1 MMDELEMAVERMMA
15 EGADF
20 CDARY
25 QRITANGIAVVDAAV
40 RRISE
45 DRMRGVCLRARKN
58 GSWGYATTVDVS
70 KDVIMEAAFKAARN
84 ALAGNAVGKA
94 IPDTGGAK
102 VDRKALVKVH
112 PAKVSMEEK
121 TQAVLDMDRAQ
132 RVDPRIVNTN
142 SVFREEMRE
151 NMLVSSHGRRLSWEE
166 VRTTIMVQAVASD
179 AGRTE
184 YFYDIKGGSQGYEVV
199 KEADLETFGR
209 EAAEES
215 LKMLS
220 AEKAPSG
227 LLTCITDPAI
237 SGLLAH
243 EVMGHASEA
252 DEIVKRRSFLTD
264 MVGKRVGSPLITMV
278 DDGTVPQARGSVPF
292 DDEGTPTSRTVIIK
306 EGVYQ
311 GYMHS
316 LETAAE
322 MGVRPTGNGRAQS
335 FDRRVWVRM
344 TNTFFEKGDQTLD
357 EMISDVDFGVLTDRM
372 ISGME
377 DPVGGGFEAKALRG
391 FLIENGRVTKLLRS
405 FTLTGNALEILRTGD
420 AVGDRVELD
429 GGTCGKGIEDWV
441 PVSSGGPYC
450 RFKIVL
456 GGD

>member
-1 MMDELEMAVERMMA
+1 MMDDLARAVERMRA

-25 QRITANGIAVVDAAV
+25 QVITSNGIAVVDGAV

-45 DRMRGVCLRARKN
+45 DKVRGACLRARKK

-70 KDVIMEAAFKAARN
+70 KDVLLEAAVKAARN
-84 ALAGNAVGKA
+84 ALGGNALGKP
-94 IPDTGGAK
+94 IPDTGEMRRGLKAEVAIHPNK
-102 VDRKALVKVH
+102 VGMDEKVL
-112 PAKVSMEEK
+112 
-121 TQAVLDMDRAQ
+121 AVLDMDRAQ
-132 RVDPRIVNTN
+132 KVDPRIVNTN
-142 SVFREEMRE
+142 SLLREEVRE
-151 NMLVSSHGRRLSWEE
+151 NMLVNSHDRRLSWEE
-166 VRTTIMVQAVASD
+166 VRSTIMVEAVASE

-184 YFYDIKGGSQGYEVV
+184 FFYDIRGGAKGYEVI
-199 KEADLETFGR
+199 KGTDLEAFGR
-209 EAAEES
+209 EAGKEA
-215 LKMLS
+215 LKMLG

-227 LLTCITDPAI
+227 LLTCITSPSI

-264 MVGKRVGSPLITMV
+264 MTGKKVGSPLITMV
-278 DDGTVPQARGSVPF
+278 DDGTVAGARGSIPF
-292 DDEGTPTSRTVIIK
+292 DDEGTPSSRTVIIRD
-306 EGVYQ
+306 GVYQ
-311 GYMHS
+311 GYMQS

-335 FDRRVWVRM
+335 YDRRVWVRM
-344 TNTFFEKGDQTLD
+344 TNTFFEKGDQNLE
-357 EMISDVDFGVLTDRM
+357 EMIADVKFGVLTDRM

-391 FLIENGRVTKLLRS
+391 HLIENGRVTKLLRS
-405 FTLTGNALEILRTGD
+405 FTLTGNALEILGTAD
-420 AVGDRVELD
+420 AVGDQVELD
-429 GGTCGKGIEDWV
+429 GGSCGKGIEDWV

>member
-1 MMDELEMAVERMMA
+1 MMDELELAVERMRA

-25 QRITANGIAVVDAAV
+25 QTITTNGIAVVDAAV

-45 DRMRGVCLRARKN
+45 DRIRGVCLRARKK
-58 GSWGYATTVDVS
+58 GSWGYATTVDSS
-70 KDVIMEAAFKAARN
+70 KDIVLEAAVKAARN
-84 ALAGNAVGKA
+84 ALAGNALGKI
-94 IPDTGGAK
+94 IPDTGEAK
-102 VDRKALVKVH
+102 VELKANVRFH
-112 PAKVSMEEK
+112 PSQVPMEEK
-121 TQAVLDMDRAQ
+121 VQAVLDMDRAQ
-132 RVDPRIVNTN
+132 KVDPRIVNTN
-142 SVFREEMRE
+142 SVLREELRQ
-151 NMLVSSHGRRLSWEE
+151 NALVNSHGRQLSWEE
-166 VRTTIMVQAVASD
+166 VRTTIMVQAVASE

-184 YFYDIKGGSQGYEVV
+184 FFYDIKGGCLGFEVV
-199 KEADLETFGR
+199 KETDLETFGR
-209 EAAEES
+209 EVGKES
-215 LKMLS
+215 LKMLA

-227 LLTCITDPAI
+227 LLTCITDPSI

-252 DEIVKRRSFLTD
+252 DEVVKRRSFLTD
-264 MVGKRVGSPLITMV
+264 MVGKQVGSPLMTMV
-278 DDGTVPQARGSVPF
+278 DDGTVPEARGSIPF
-292 DDEGTPTSRTVIIK
+292 DDEGTPSSRTTMIK
-306 EGVYQ
+306 DGVYQ
-311 GYMHS
+311 GYMQS

-335 FDRRVWVRM
+335 YDRRVWVRM
-344 TNTFFEKGDQTLD
+344 TNTFFEKGDQNLD
-357 EMISDVDFGVLTDRM
+357 EMIADVKYGVLTDRM

-391 FLIENGRVTKLLRS
+391 HLIENGRVTKLLRS

-420 AVGDRVELD
+420 AVGNKVELD
-429 GGTCGKGIEDWV
+429 GGSCGKGIEDWV
-441 PVSSGGPYC
+441 PVSSGGPHC

>member
-1 MMDELEMAVERMMA
+1 MMDELELAVERMRA

-25 QRITANGIAVVDAAV
+25 QTITTNGIAVVDAAV

-45 DRMRGVCLRARKN
+45 DRIRGVCLRARKK
-58 GSWGYATTVDVS
+58 GSWGYATTVDSS
-70 KDVIMEAAFKAARN
+70 KDIVLEAAVKAARN
-84 ALAGNAVGKA
+84 ALAGNALGKI
-94 IPDTGGAK
+94 IPDTGEAK
-102 VDRKALVKVH
+102 VELKANVRFH
-112 PAKVSMEEK
+112 PSQVPMEEK
-121 TQAVLDMDRAQ
+121 VQAVLDMDRAQ
-132 RVDPRIVNTN
+132 KVDPRIVNTN
-142 SVFREEMRE
+142 SVLREELRQ
-151 NMLVSSHGRRLSWEE
+151 NTLVNSHGRQLSWEE
-166 VRTTIMVQAVASD
+166 VRTTIMVQAVASE

-184 YFYDIKGGSQGYEVV
+184 FFYDIKGGCLGFEVV
-199 KEADLETFGR
+199 KETDLETFGR
-209 EAAEES
+209 EVGKES
-215 LKMLS
+215 LKMLA

-227 LLTCITDPAI
+227 LLACITDPSI

-252 DEIVKRRSFLTD
+252 DEVVKRRSFLTD
-264 MVGKRVGSPLITMV
+264 MVGKQVGSPLMTMV
-278 DDGTVPQARGSVPF
+278 DDGTVPEARGSIPF
-292 DDEGTPTSRTVIIK
+292 DDEGTPSSRTTMIK
-306 EGVYQ
+306 DGVYQ
-311 GYMHS
+311 GYMQS

-335 FDRRVWVRM
+335 YDRRVWVRM
-344 TNTFFEKGDQTLD
+344 TNTFFEKGDQNLD
-357 EMISDVDFGVLTDRM
+357 EMIADVKYGVLTDRM

-391 FLIENGRVTKLLRS
+391 HLIENGRVTKLLRS

-420 AVGDRVELD
+420 AVGNKVELD
-429 GGTCGKGIEDWV
+429 GGSCGKGIEDWV
-441 PVSSGGPYC
+441 PVSSGGPHC

>member
-1 MMDELEMAVERMMA
+1 MMDELELAVERMRA

-25 QRITANGIAVVDAAV
+25 QTITTNGIAVVDAAV

-45 DRMRGVCLRARKN
+45 DRIRGVCLRARKK
-58 GSWGYATTVDVS
+58 GSWGYATTVDSS
-70 KDVIMEAAFKAARN
+70 KDIVLEAAVKAARN
-84 ALAGNAVGKA
+84 ALAGNALGKI
-94 IPDTGGAK
+94 IPDTGEAK
-102 VDRKALVKVH
+102 VELKANVRFH
-112 PAKVSMEEK
+112 PSQVPMEEK
-121 TQAVLDMDRAQ
+121 VQAVLDMDRAQ
-132 RVDPRIVNTN
+132 KIDPRIVNTN
-142 SVFREEMRE
+142 SVLREELRQ
-151 NMLVSSHGRRLSWEE
+151 NALVNSHGRQLSWEE
-166 VRTTIMVQAVASD
+166 VRTTIMVQAVASE

-184 YFYDIKGGSQGYEVV
+184 FFYDIKGGCLGFEVV
-199 KEADLETFGR
+199 KETDLETFGR
-209 EAAEES
+209 EVGKES
-215 LKMLS
+215 LKMLA

-227 LLTCITDPAI
+227 LLTCITDPSI

-252 DEIVKRRSFLTD
+252 DEVVKRRSFLTD
-264 MVGKRVGSPLITMV
+264 MVGKQVGSPLMTMV
-278 DDGTVPQARGSVPF
+278 DDGTVPEARGSIPF
-292 DDEGTPTSRTVIIK
+292 DDEGTPSSRTTMIK
-306 EGVYQ
+306 DGVYQ
-311 GYMHS
+311 GYMQS

-335 FDRRVWVRM
+335 YDRRVWVRM
-344 TNTFFEKGDQTLD
+344 TNTFFEKGDQNLD
-357 EMISDVDFGVLTDRM
+357 EMIADVKYGVLTDRM

-391 FLIENGRVTKLLRS
+391 HLIENGRVTKLLRS

-420 AVGDRVELD
+420 AVGNKVELD
-429 GGTCGKGIEDWV
+429 GGSCGKGIEDWV
-441 PVSSGGPYC
+441 PVSSGGPHC

>member
-1 MMDELEMAVERMMA
+1 MIDDLQFVVERMRA

-25 QRITANGIAVVDAAV
+25 QVLTVNGVAVTDGSI

-45 DRMRGVCLRARKN
+45 DRMRGACLRARKK

-70 KDVIMEAAFKAARN
+70 KDALLEAAVKAVRN
-84 ALAGNAVGKA
+84 ALAGNAQGKL
-94 IPDTGGAK
+94 IPDTGDVRA
-102 VDRKALVKVH
+102 DIKANVKVH
-112 PAKVSMEEK
+112 PTKVGMDEK
-121 TQAVLDMDRAQ
+121 VQAILDLDKAQ
-132 RVDPRIVNTN
+132 KVDPRIVNTN
-142 SVFREEMRE
+142 SVLREDVRQ
-151 NMLVSSHGRRLSWEE
+151 NILVNSYGRQLSWEE
-166 VRTTIMVQAVASD
+166 VRTTMYAEAVAAE

-184 YFYDIKGGSQGYEVV
+184 FFYDINEGQKGYELV
-199 KEADLETFGR
+199 KGADLEAMGR
-209 EAAEES
+209 ETGKEAI
-215 LKMLS
+215 KMLS
-220 AEKAPSG
+220 AVKAPSG
-227 LLTCITDPAI
+227 LVTCITDPSI

-264 MVGKRVGSPLITMV
+264 MVGKKVGSPLITMV
-278 DDGTVPQARGSVPF
+278 DDGTIEGARGSIPF
-292 DDEGTPTSRTVIIK
+292 DDEGTPSSRTVIIK
-306 EGVYQ
+306 DGVYN
-311 GYMHS
+311 GYMQS

-322 MGVRPTGNGRAQS
+322 MGVKPTGNGRAQS
-335 FDRRVWVRM
+335 YDRRVWVRM
-344 TNTFFEKGDQTLD
+344 TNTFFEAGKDKLED
-357 EMISDVDFGVLTDRM
+357 MIADVKYGVLTDRM

-391 FLIENGRVTKLLRS
+391 FLIENGEVTKMLRM
-405 FTLTGNALEILRTGD
+405 FTLTGNALEILGTAD
-420 AVGDRVELD
+420 AVSDKVVLD
-429 GGTCGKGIEDWV
+429 GGNCGKGIEDYV

>member
-1 MMDELEMAVERMMA
+1 VIDELEMAVERMRA

-25 QRITANGIAVVDAAV
+25 QTITTNGIAVVDAAV

-45 DRMRGVCLRARKN
+45 DRIRGVCLRARKK
-58 GSWGYATTVDVS
+58 GSWGYATTVDSS
-70 KDVIMEAAFKAARN
+70 KDMVLEAAVKAARN
-84 ALAGNAVGKA
+84 ALAGNALGKI
-94 IPDTGGAK
+94 IPDTGEAK
-102 VDRKALVKVH
+102 ADLKAQVKFH
-112 PAKVSMEEK
+112 PAQVPMEEK
-121 TQAVLDMDRAQ
+121 VQAVLDMDRAQ
-132 RVDPRIVNTN
+132 KVDPRIVNTN
-142 SVFREEMRE
+142 SVLREEVRR
-151 NMLVSSHGRRLSWEE
+151 NSLVNSHGRKLSWEE
-166 VRTTIMVQAVASD
+166 VRTTIMVQAVASE

-184 YFYDIKGGSQGYEVV
+184 FFYDIRGGGLGYEVV
-199 KEADLETFGR
+199 KDTDLESFGR
-209 EAAEES
+209 EVGKES
-215 LKMLS
+215 LKMLA

-227 LLTCITDPAI
+227 LLTCITDPSI

-264 MVGKRVGSPLITMV
+264 MVGKQVGSPLITMV
-278 DDGTVPQARGSVPF
+278 DDGTVPEARGSIPF
-292 DDEGTPTSRTVIIK
+292 DDEGTPSSRTVIIK
-306 EGVYQ
+306 DGVYQ
-311 GYMHS
+311 GYMQS

-335 FDRRVWVRM
+335 YDRRVWVRM
-344 TNTFFEKGDQTLD
+344 TNTFFEKGDQNLD
-357 EMISDVDFGVLTDRM
+357 EMIADVKFGVLTDRM

-391 FLIENGRVTKLLRS
+391 YLIENGRVTRLLRS

-420 AVGDRVELD
+420 AVGSKVELD
-429 GGTCGKGIEDWV
+429 GGSCGKGIEDWV
-441 PVSSGGPYC
+441 PVSSGGPHC

>member
-1 MMDELEMAVERMMA
+1 MMDDLQLAVERMRA

-25 QRITANGIAVVDAAV
+25 QTITTNGIAVVDTSV

-45 DRMRGVCLRARKN
+45 DRIRGVCLRARKK
-58 GSWGYATTVDVS
+58 GSWGYATTVDAS
-70 KDVIMEAAFKAARN
+70 KDVILEAAVKAARN
-84 ALAGNAVGKA
+84 ALAGNAMGKP
-94 IPDTGGAK
+94 IPDTGEAK
-102 VDRKALVKVH
+102 VELK
-112 PAKVSMEEK
+112 AKVKLHPSQVPMEEK
-121 TQAVLDMDRAQ
+121 VQAVLDMDRAQ
-132 RVDPRIVNTN
+132 KVDARIVNTN
-142 SVFREEMRE
+142 SVLREEVRQ
-151 NMLVSSHGRRLSWEE
+151 NSLVNSHGRQLSWEE
-166 VRTTIMVQAVASD
+166 VRTTIMVQAVASE

-184 YFYDIKGGSQGYEVV
+184 FFYDIKGGGLGYEVV
-199 KEADLETFGR
+199 RETDLEAFGR
-209 EAAEES
+209 EVGKES
-215 LKMLS
+215 LKMLA

-264 MVGKRVGSPLITMV
+264 MVGKQVGSPLITMV
-278 DDGTVPQARGSVPF
+278 DDGTVPEARGSVPF
-292 DDEGTPTSRTVIIK
+292 DDEGTPSSRTVIIK
-306 EGVYQ
+306 DGVYQ
-311 GYMHS
+311 GYMQS

-322 MGVRPTGNGRAQS
+322 MGVKPTGNGRAQS
-335 FDRRVWVRM
+335 YDRRVWVRM
-344 TNTFFEKGDQTLD
+344 TNTFFEKGDQNLE
-357 EMISDVDFGVLTDRM
+357 EMIADVKFGVLTDRM

-391 FLIENGRVTKLLRS
+391 YLIENGKVTKLLRS

-420 AVGDRVELD
+420 AVGDKVELD
-429 GGTCGKGIEDWV
+429 GGSCGKGIEDWV
-441 PVSSGGPYC
+441 PVSSGGPHC

>member
-1 MMDELEMAVERMMA
+1 MIDELELAVERMRA

-25 QRITANGIAVVDAAV
+25 QTITTNGIAVVDAAV

-45 DRMRGVCLRARKN
+45 DRIRGVCLRARKK
-58 GSWGYATTVDVS
+58 GSWGYATTVDSS
-70 KDVIMEAAFKAARN
+70 KDMVLEAAVKAARN
-84 ALAGNAVGKA
+84 ALAGNAMGKI
-94 IPDTGGAK
+94 IPDTGEAK
-102 VDRKALVKVH
+102 AELKAQVKFH
-112 PAKVSMEEK
+112 PAQVPMEEK
-121 TQAVLDMDRAQ
+121 VQAVLDMDRAQ
-132 RVDPRIVNTN
+132 KVDPRIVNTN
-142 SVFREEMRE
+142 SVLREEVRQ
-151 NMLVSSHGRRLSWEE
+151 NSLVNSHGRKLSWEE
-166 VRTTIMVQAVASD
+166 VRTTIMVQAVASE

-184 YFYDIKGGSQGYEVV
+184 FFYDIRGGGLGYEVV
-199 KEADLETFGR
+199 KDTDLESFGR
-209 EAAEES
+209 EVGKES
-215 LKMLS
+215 LKMLA

-227 LLTCITDPAI
+227 LLTCITDPSI

-264 MVGKRVGSPLITMV
+264 MVGKQVGSPLITMV
-278 DDGTVPQARGSVPF
+278 DDGTVPEARGSIPF
-292 DDEGTPTSRTVIIK
+292 DDEGTPSSRTVIIK
-306 EGVYQ
+306 DGVYQ
-311 GYMHS
+311 GYMQS

-335 FDRRVWVRM
+335 YDRRVWVRM
-344 TNTFFEKGDQTLD
+344 TNTFFEKGDQNLD
-357 EMISDVDFGVLTDRM
+357 EMIADVKFGVLTDRM

-391 FLIENGRVTKLLRS
+391 YLIENGRVTRLLRS

-420 AVGDRVELD
+420 AVGNKVKLD
-429 GGTCGKGIEDWV
+429 GGSCGKGIEDWV
-441 PVSSGGPYC
+441 PVSSGGPHC

>member
-1 MMDELEMAVERMMA
+1 VIDELELAVERMRA

-25 QRITANGIAVVDAAV
+25 QTITTNGIAVVDAAV

-45 DRMRGVCLRARKN
+45 DRIRGVCLRARKK
-58 GSWGYATTVDVS
+58 GSWGYATTVDSS
-70 KDVIMEAAFKAARN
+70 KDMVLEAAVKAARN
-84 ALAGNAVGKA
+84 ALAGNALGMI
-94 IPDTGGAK
+94 IPDTGEAK
-102 VDRKALVKVH
+102 ADLKAQVKFH
-112 PAKVSMEEK
+112 PAQVPMEEK
-121 TQAVLDMDRAQ
+121 VQAVLDMDRAQ
-132 RVDPRIVNTN
+132 KVDPRIVNTN
-142 SVFREEMRE
+142 SVLREEVRQ
-151 NMLVSSHGRRLSWEE
+151 NSLVNSHGRKLSWEE
-166 VRTTIMVQAVASD
+166 VRTTIMVQAVASE

-184 YFYDIKGGSQGYEVV
+184 FFYDIRGGGLGYEVV
-199 KEADLETFGR
+199 KDTDLESFGR
-209 EAAEES
+209 EVGKES
-215 LKMLS
+215 LKMLA

-227 LLTCITDPAI
+227 LLTCITDPSI

-264 MVGKRVGSPLITMV
+264 MVGKQVGSPLITMV
-278 DDGTVPQARGSVPF
+278 DDGTVPEARGSIPF
-292 DDEGTPTSRTVIIK
+292 DDEGTPSSRTVIIK
-306 EGVYQ
+306 DGVYQ
-311 GYMHS
+311 GYMQS

-335 FDRRVWVRM
+335 YDRRVWVRM
-344 TNTFFEKGDQTLD
+344 TNTFFEKGDQNLD
-357 EMISDVDFGVLTDRM
+357 EMIADVKFGVLTDRM

-391 FLIENGRVTKLLRS
+391 YLIENGRVTRLLRS

-420 AVGDRVELD
+420 AVGSKVELD
-429 GGTCGKGIEDWV
+429 GGSCGKGIEDWV
-441 PVSSGGPYC
+441 PVSSGGPHC

>member
-1 MMDELEMAVERMMA
+1 MRDELEKVVERMRA

-25 QRITANGIAVVDAAV
+25 QVITSNGIAVVDGAV

-45 DRMRGVCLRARKN
+45 DRVKGACLRARKK

-70 KDVIMEAAFKAARN
+70 KDVLMEAAVKAVRN
-84 ALAGNAVGKA
+84 AKAGNAIGRP
-94 IPDTGGAK
+94 IPDTGEA
-102 VDRKALVKVH
+102 RLELKADVRVH
-112 PAKVSMEEK
+112 PTKVGMEEK
-121 TQAVLDMDRAQ
+121 VQAVLDMDRSQ
-132 RVDPRIVNTN
+132 KVDPRIVNTN
-142 SVFREEMRE
+142 SLLREEIR
-151 NMLVSSHGRRLSWEE
+151 NNVLVNSHGRNLSWEE
-166 VRTTIMVQAVASD
+166 VRSSMMVEAVASD
-179 AGRTE
+179 MGRTE
-184 YFYDIKGGSQGYEVV
+184 FFYDIKGGAQGYEVV
-199 KEADLETFGR
+199 KETDLETFGR
-209 EAAEES
+209 EAGKEA

-227 LLTCITDPAI
+227 LLTCITSPSI

-264 MVGKRVGSPLITMV
+264 MVGKEVGSPLITMV
-278 DDGTVPQARGSVPF
+278 DDGTVPGARGTIPF
-292 DDEGTPTSRTVIIK
+292 DDEGTASSRTMIIK
-306 EGVYQ
+306 DGVYQ
-311 GYMHS
+311 GYMQS

-335 FDRRVWVRM
+335 YDRRVWVRM
-344 TNTFFEKGDQTLD
+344 TNTFFEKGDQNLD
-357 EMISDVDFGVLTDRM
+357 EMIADVKFGVLTDRM

-391 FLIENGRVTKLLRS
+391 HLIENGKVTKMLRS
-405 FTLTGNALEILRTGD
+405 FTLTGNALQILRTAD
-420 AVGDRVELD
+420 AVGDHVELD

>member
-1 MMDELEMAVERMMA
+1 MMDELELAVERMRA

-25 QRITANGIAVVDAAV
+25 QTITTNGIAVVDAAV

-45 DRMRGVCLRARKN
+45 DRIRGVCLRARKK
-58 GSWGYATTVDVS
+58 GSWGYATTVDAS
-70 KDVIMEAAFKAARN
+70 KDTVLEAAVKAARN
-84 ALAGNAVGKA
+84 ALAGNALGKP
-94 IPDTGGAK
+94 IPDTGEAK
-102 VDRKALVKVH
+102 AELKAQVKFH
-112 PAKVSMEEK
+112 PSKVPMEEK
-121 TQAVLDMDRAQ
+121 VQAVLDMDRAQ
-132 RVDPRIVNTN
+132 KVDPRIVNTN
-142 SVFREEMRE
+142 SILREEVRQ
-151 NMLVSSHGRRLSWEE
+151 NTLVNSHGRQLSWEE
-166 VRTTIMVQAVASD
+166 VRTTIMVQAVASE

-184 YFYDIKGGSQGYEVV
+184 FFYDIRGGGLGYEVV
-199 KEADLETFGR
+199 KDTDLESFGR
-209 EAAEES
+209 EVGKES
-215 LKMLS
+215 LKMLA

-227 LLTCITDPAI
+227 LLTCITDPSI

-264 MVGKRVGSPLITMV
+264 MVGKKVGSPLITMV
-278 DDGTVPQARGSVPF
+278 DDGTVPLARGSIPF
-292 DDEGTPTSRTVIIK
+292 DDEGTPSSRTVIIK
-306 EGVYQ
+306 DGVYQ
-311 GYMHS
+311 GYMQS

-322 MGVRPTGNGRAQS
+322 MGVAPTGNGRAQS
-335 FDRRVWVRM
+335 YDRRVWVRM
-344 TNTFFEKGDQTLD
+344 TNTFFEKGDQNLD
-357 EMISDVDFGVLTDRM
+357 EMIADVKFGVLTDRM

-391 FLIENGRVTKLLRS
+391 YLIENGRVTRLLRS

-420 AVGDRVELD
+420 AVGSKVEMD
-429 GGTCGKGIEDWV
+429 GGSCGKGIEDWV
-441 PVSSGGPYC
+441 PVSSGGPHC

>member
-1 MMDELEMAVERMMA
+1 MIDELELAVERMRA

-25 QRITANGIAVVDAAV
+25 QTITTNGIAVVDAAV

-45 DRMRGVCLRARKN
+45 DRIRGVCLRARKK
-58 GSWGYATTVDVS
+58 GSWGYATTVDSS
-70 KDVIMEAAFKAARN
+70 KDMVLEAAVKAARN
-84 ALAGNAVGKA
+84 ALAGNAMGKI
-94 IPDTGGAK
+94 IPDTGEAK
-102 VDRKALVKVH
+102 ADLKAQVKFH
-112 PAKVSMEEK
+112 PAQVPMEEK
-121 TQAVLDMDRAQ
+121 VQAVLDMDRAQ
-132 RVDPRIVNTN
+132 KVDPRIVNTN
-142 SVFREEMRE
+142 SVLREEVRR
-151 NMLVSSHGRRLSWEE
+151 NSLVNSHGRKLSWEE
-166 VRTTIMVQAVASD
+166 VRTTIMVQAVASE

-184 YFYDIKGGSQGYEVV
+184 FFYDIRGGGLGYEVV
-199 KEADLETFGR
+199 KDTDLESFGR
-209 EAAEES
+209 EVGKES
-215 LKMLS
+215 LKMLA

-227 LLTCITDPAI
+227 LLTCITDPSI

-264 MVGKRVGSPLITMV
+264 MVGKQVGSPLITMV
-278 DDGTVPQARGSVPF
+278 DDGTVPEARGSIPF
-292 DDEGTPTSRTVIIK
+292 DDEGTPSSRTVIIK
-306 EGVYQ
+306 DGVYQ
-311 GYMHS
+311 GYMQS

-335 FDRRVWVRM
+335 YDRRVWVRM
-344 TNTFFEKGDQTLD
+344 TNTFFEKGDQNLD
-357 EMISDVDFGVLTDRM
+357 EMIADVKFGVLTDRM

-391 FLIENGRVTKLLRS
+391 YLIENGRVTRLLRS

-420 AVGDRVELD
+420 AVGSKVELD
-429 GGTCGKGIEDWV
+429 GGSCGKGIEDWV
-441 PVSSGGPYC
+441 PVSSGGPHC

>member
-1 MMDELEMAVERMMA
+1 MIDELEMAVERMRA

-25 QRITANGIAVVDAAV
+25 QTITTNGIAVVDAAV

-45 DRMRGVCLRARKN
+45 DRIRGVCLRARKK
-58 GSWGYATTVDVS
+58 GSWGYATTVDSS
-70 KDVIMEAAFKAARN
+70 KDMVLEAAVKAARN
-84 ALAGNAVGKA
+84 ALAGNALGKI
-94 IPDTGGAK
+94 IPDTGEAK
-102 VDRKALVKVH
+102 ADLKAQVKFH
-112 PAKVSMEEK
+112 PAQVPMEEK
-121 TQAVLDMDRAQ
+121 VQAVLDMDRAQ
-132 RVDPRIVNTN
+132 KVDPRIVNTN
-142 SVFREEMRE
+142 SVLREEVRR
-151 NMLVSSHGRRLSWEE
+151 NSLVNSHGRKLSWEE
-166 VRTTIMVQAVASD
+166 VRTTIMVQAVASE

-184 YFYDIKGGSQGYEVV
+184 FFYDIRGGGLGYEVV
-199 KEADLETFGR
+199 KDTDLESFGR
-209 EAAEES
+209 EVGKES
-215 LKMLS
+215 LKMLA

-227 LLTCITDPAI
+227 LLTCITDPSI

-264 MVGKRVGSPLITMV
+264 MVGKQVGSPLITMV
-278 DDGTVPQARGSVPF
+278 DDGTVPEARGSIPF
-292 DDEGTPTSRTVIIK
+292 DDEGTPSSRTVIIK
-306 EGVYQ
+306 DGVYQ
-311 GYMHS
+311 GYMQS

-335 FDRRVWVRM
+335 YDRRVWVRM
-344 TNTFFEKGDQTLD
+344 TNTFFEKGDQNLD
-357 EMISDVDFGVLTDRM
+357 EMIADVKFGVLTDRM

-391 FLIENGRVTKLLRS
+391 YLIENGRVTRLLRS

-420 AVGDRVELD
+420 AVGSKVELD
-429 GGTCGKGIEDWV
+429 GGSCGKGIEDWV
-441 PVSSGGPYC
+441 PVSSGGPHC

>member
-1 MMDELEMAVERMMA
+1 MMDELALAVERMRA

-25 QRITANGIAVVDAAV
+25 QVITTNGVAVVDGAV

-45 DRMRGVCLRARKN
+45 DRIRGACLRARKR

-70 KDVIMEAAFKAARN
+70 KELLLNAAVKAVRN
-84 ALAGNAVGKA
+84 AQAGNALGKI
-94 IPDTGGAK
+94 IPDTGEARS
-102 VDRKALVKVH
+102 DLKADVQLH
-112 PAKVSMEEK
+112 PAKVGMEEK
-121 TQAVLDMDRAQ
+121 VQAVLDMDRAQ
-132 RVDPRIVNTN
+132 KVDPRIVNTN
-142 SVFREEMRE
+142 SMLREEVRQ
-151 NMLVSSHGRRLSWEE
+151 NMLVNSHDRQLSWEE
-166 VRTTIMVQAVASD
+166 VRSNIMVEAVASE

-184 YFYDIKGGSQGYEVV
+184 FFYDIKGGTKGFEVV
-199 KEADLETFGR
+199 KGTDLEAFGR
-209 EAAEES
+209 DVGKEV
-215 LKMLS
+215 LKMLT

-227 LLTCITDPAI
+227 LLTCITDPSI

-252 DEIVKRRSFLTD
+252 DEVVKRRSFLTD
-264 MVGKRVGSPLITMV
+264 MVGKKVGSPLITMV
-278 DDGTVPQARGSVPF
+278 DDGTVPGARGSIPF
-292 DDEGTPTSRTVIIK
+292 DDEGTPSSRTVIIK
-306 EGVYQ
+306 DGVYH
-311 GYMHS
+311 GYMQS

-322 MGVRPTGNGRAQS
+322 MGVAPTGNGRAQS
-335 FDRRVWVRM
+335 YDRRVWVRM
-344 TNTFFEKGDQTLD
+344 TNTFFEKGDHKLE
-357 EMISDVDFGVLTDRM
+357 EMIADVKHGVLTDRM

-391 FLIENGRVTKLLRS
+391 FLIENGQVTKMLRS

-420 AVGDRVELD
+420 AVSDTVELD

>member
-1 MMDELEMAVERMMA
+1 MIDELELAVERMRA

-25 QRITANGIAVVDAAV
+25 QTITTNGIAVVDAAV

-45 DRMRGVCLRARKN
+45 DRIRGVCLRARKK
-58 GSWGYATTVDVS
+58 GSWGYATTVDSS
-70 KDVIMEAAFKAARN
+70 KDMVLEAAVKAARN
-84 ALAGNAVGKA
+84 ALAGNALGKI
-94 IPDTGGAK
+94 IPDTGEAK
-102 VDRKALVKVH
+102 ADLKAQVKFH
-112 PAKVSMEEK
+112 PAQVPMEEK
-121 TQAVLDMDRAQ
+121 VQAVLDMDRAQ
-132 RVDPRIVNTN
+132 KVDPRIVNTN
-142 SVFREEMRE
+142 SVLREEVRR
-151 NMLVSSHGRRLSWEE
+151 NSLVNSHGRKLSWEE
-166 VRTTIMVQAVASD
+166 VRTTIMVQAVASE

-184 YFYDIKGGSQGYEVV
+184 FFYDIRGGGLGYEVV
-199 KEADLETFGR
+199 KDTDLESFGR
-209 EAAEES
+209 EVGKES
-215 LKMLS
+215 LKMLA

-227 LLTCITDPAI
+227 LLTCITDPSI

-264 MVGKRVGSPLITMV
+264 MVGKQVGSPLITMV
-278 DDGTVPQARGSVPF
+278 DDGTVPEARGSIPF
-292 DDEGTPTSRTVIIK
+292 DDEGTPSSRTVIIK
-306 EGVYQ
+306 DGVYQ
-311 GYMHS
+311 GYMQS

-335 FDRRVWVRM
+335 YDRRVWVRM
-344 TNTFFEKGDQTLD
+344 TNTFFEKGDQNLD
-357 EMISDVDFGVLTDRM
+357 EMIADVKFGVLTDRM

-391 FLIENGRVTKLLRS
+391 YLIENGRVTRLLRS

-420 AVGDRVELD
+420 AVGNKVKLD
-429 GGTCGKGIEDWV
+429 GGSCGKGIEDWV
-441 PVSSGGPYC
+441 PVSSGGPHC